1 MKKHASKFHFYDDK
15 DVKLPEEP
23 KDTEACMELENYSS
37 TELNNEDLN
46 LPSYEEMM
54 ISKPSEE
61 IGDLKTTTESRK
73 NTIDTD
79 TYCNVCSKQFKT
91 KNNYLRHMSRI
102 HSKISEYEQKCLAQD
117 VINGLKDEYDINIL
131 EIANTLNRNTG
142 YIRKNAEN
150 ILDLLTTQ
158 NCHNSQIKKSG
169 FFCFQAVP
177 PSQKQK
183 CSVVRYVIN
192 HFQLKAVYMLIK
204 VAITK
209 DPKTEILNV
218 KNVMILLR
226 TKQIQQ
232 YTTIDSIELHFK
244 KRQF

>member
-23 KDTEACMELENYSS
+23 KDTEECMELENYSS

-158 NCHNSQIKKSG
+158 NCHNSQIKKIG
-169 FFCFQAVP
+169 FFFV
-177 PSQKQK
+177 SKQSNRAK
-183 CSVVRYVIN
+183 NKSVK
-192 HFQLKAVYMLIK
+192 LSDM
-204 VAITK
+204 
-209 DPKTEILNV
+209 
-218 KNVMILLR
+218 
-226 TKQIQQ
+226 
-232 YTTIDSIELHFK
+232 
-244 KRQF
+244 